1 MSPKY
6 LSNIIPSTTRRYA
19 SRIANNIPFVKVNKN
34 YFMNTFFPS
43 TITEWNK
50 LDPSIRN
57 STSLNIF
64 KGRLLQ
70 FVKLS

>member
-6 LSNIIPSTTRRYA
+6 LSNIIPNTTRRY
-19 SRIANNIPFVKVNKN
+19 STRNANKIPLVRVNNN

-50 LDPSIRN
+50 LDLSI
-57 STSLNIF
+57 
-64 KGRLLQ
+64 GRLLQ
-70 FVKLS
+70 FVRPLENSVYLS